1 MFTMKRIIL
10 IAFCFLLTA
19 VPVFSQSSF
28 EKKKAEARAAA
39 SRGDY
44 VSAVR
49 TIEQIRNL
57 PSLTDAQEKEVES
70 LYREYRRERDRL
82 ELSANALSFS
92 PMKNSDSVVIRAGQH
107 RRLNYSIAE
116 SDSWI
121 KASIDKEKGKLFI
134 NVDSNPRK
142 EARTGIVTVSMGA
155 IKTQLTVTQSRRPD
169 VTRLVRVSASP
180 AYAQVTV
187 ENERHGLPSV
197 FSLSGGRNY
206 VFHIEKKDYH
216 SLDTTIF
223 IPDDQPSA
231 NDTIALDV
239 KLVPEFAKVRVN
251 WAIPEDCA
259 IDTSKI
265 KLQINRVL
273 IDNYV
278 TGYMRVY
285 DSDARVRNYTLYE
298 DGTIPVSS
306 GGYIDISLEAPGF
319 KPAEFK
325 GPELSDGEIKD
336 VQIDL
341 VPLKGRLSIMGNNY
355 LGDATILIDGREIG
369 TISEEQNTFSVQVG
383 QHVVSARNPGFRT
396 FPNSSYDIE
405 IHQDKLTSLN
415 ISMIPDVRMVYESN
429 PAGATVTIDGKEL
442 SFKTP
447 TPSLPIN
454 PGMHEVVI
462 TMDGYMPMRQTLLK
476 HFTHSYTDTLE
487 FSLLPAKT
495 IHITADKENVFMDI
509 LGKQDNASLRDSV
522 FIKDVSLPTD
532 VTLHP
537 RKSPYRVRLYEH
549 KPDGSRKNIYSDN
562 LYFKPDGIDRKDYTI
577 WPKDKCDLQFIG
589 GDWILA
595 PTNNGIAVGT
605 ASAEGVTNSLRPAL
619 SAYILKFGFN
629 KCGLSWSVLK
639 ARHFMFSGSTP
650 TQYKTIL
657 NGIPAI
663 TFLNL
668 EWRGG
673 ISFVNKWFQANALV
687 SYAYYPDLLKNI
699 LPASHITGHEIFLG
713 GEFSIATGWF
723 TTINIKA
730 GLQMY
735 KGLEANLLVPEIENS
750 SKQWQT
756 VPLNY
761 PNAFVVSVGINL
773 FQLGRGNPALRF
785 GTF

>member
-1 MFTMKRIIL
+1 MKRIIL
-10 IAFCFLLTA
+10 IAFCLVLTA

-39 SRGDY
+39 NRGDY

-70 LYREYRRERDRL
+70 LFREYRRERDRL
-82 ELSANALSFS
+82 DLSVKALSFS
-92 PMKNSDSVVIRAGQH
+92 PMENGDSVDIKAGQPK
-107 RRLNYSIAE
+107 RLNYSIAE

-134 NVDSNPRK
+134 SVDSNPKK
-142 EARTGIVTVSMGA
+142 EARTGLVTVSMGA
-155 IKTQLTVTQSRRPD
+155 IKTQLAVTQSRRPD

-197 FSLSGGRNY
+197 FSLSGGREY

-216 SLDTTIF
+216 PRDTTIF

-239 KLVPEFAKVRVN
+239 KLVPEFAKVRVD

-265 KLQINRVL
+265 KLQINRVP
-273 IDNYV
+273 IDNFV
-278 TGYMRVY
+278 TGYPRIY
-285 DSDARVRNYTLYE
+285 DSDARVRDYTLYE

-306 GGYIDISLEAPGF
+306 GSYIDISLEAPGF

-325 GPELSDGEIKD
+325 GPELSDGEIKE
-336 VQIDL
+336 VHIDL
-341 VPLKGRLSIMGNNY
+341 VPLKGQLSITGNDYFGN
-355 LGDATILIDGREIG
+355 ATILIDGKAIG
-369 TISEEQNTFSVQVG
+369 AVSEERNTFSVQVG
-383 QHVVSARNPGFRT
+383 KHVLSARNPGFRT
-396 FPNSSYDIE
+396 YPNSSYDIE
-405 IHQDKLTSLN
+405 IHDNKLTSLV
-415 ISMIPDVRMVYESN
+415 ITMIPDVRVVFESN
-429 PAGATVTIDGKEL
+429 PAGATVVIDGEEL
-442 SFKTP
+442 SHKTP
-447 TPSLPIN
+447 TPPLPIN
-454 PGMHEVVI
+454 PGMHEAVV
-462 TMDGYMPMRQTLLK
+462 TMDGYMPVRQNLLK
-476 HFTHSYTDTLE
+476 HFTHSYTDTLV

-509 LGKQDNASLRDSV
+509 LGKPDNATLQDSV
-522 FIKDVSLPTD
+522 FIKNVSLPAD

-537 RKSPYRVRLYEH
+537 RKNSYLVKLFEH
-549 KPDGSRKNIYSDN
+549 KTDGSRKNIYSDH
-562 LYFKPDGIDRKDYTI
+562 LYFKPDGIDRKDYKI
-577 WPKDKCDLQFIG
+577 WPCDHFSVQFVG
-589 GDWILA
+589 GDWILS
-595 PTNNGIAVGT
+595 PTNNGVAVGT
-605 ASAEGVTNSLRPAL
+605 VSAEEAASSLRPAL
-619 SAYILKFGFN
+619 SAYFLKFGWN
-629 KCGLSWSVLK
+629 KIGLSWSVLK
-639 ARHFMFSGSTP
+639 ARHFMFADYTP
-650 TQYKTIL
+650 SQFKTLL

-673 ISFVNKWFQANALV
+673 VSFANKWFQANALV
-687 SYAYYPDLLKNI
+687 SYAYYPDFLKNV
-699 LPASHITGHEIFLG
+699 LPTSHITGHEIFLG
-713 GEFSIATGWF
+713 GEFTIAIPQIP
-723 TTINIKA
+723 INIKA

-735 KGLEANLLVPEIENS
+735 KGLEANLLIPEIENS
-750 SKQWQT
+750 AKQWQAM
-756 VPLNY
+756 PLNY

-773 FQLGRGNPALRF
+773 FQFGRGNPALRF